1 MFITIIIFIILLS
14 ILVFV
19 HELGH
24 FVTARFFGVKAEEFG
39 FGFPPRLAGIY
50 KSLENKW
57 KFVWGSREVA
67 DSSGTIYSLNWLPL
81 GGFVKIKGEQGES
94 RGDKDSLANQPI
106 WRRAVILSAGVAMN
120 LATAAVFLAVGFM
133 AGLPQALDN
142 VSGGADIAQ
151 RNLQIIQVL
160 PDSPAQAA
168 GLKMGD
174 SVIALNGQPVRTYQE
189 LSGLVSARA
198 GQKLA
203 YQIKRGQEELRLEIT
218 PQLMPDSGQVGIGI
232 AVAET
237 GIVSYPWYQAVW
249 EGIKSTLIMSWYI
262 IVAFAFI
269 IKDLFVGHPI
279 AAELSGPVGIA
290 VMTGQVVNLGFV
302 YMLQFAAVL
311 SINLAVINYAPFPAL
326 DGGRVLFLLIEK
338 LRGRAVPEK
347 VEATIHNIGF
357 ALLMLLVAI
366 VTFKDVFKFSDKFLA
381 LFQKIF

>member
-1 MFITIIIFIILLS
+1 MITTVIIFIVLLS

-24 FVTARFFGVKAEEFG
+24 FVTARLFGVKAEEFG

-57 KFVWGSREVA
+57 RFVWGSREVLDA
-67 DSSGTIYSLNWLPL
+67 SGTIYSLNWLPL
-81 GGFVKIKGEQGES
+81 GGFVKIKGEQGEN
-94 RGDKDSLANQPI
+94 RADQDSLAHQPI

-120 LATAAVFLAVGFM
+120 LAVAAVFLAVGFM
-133 AGLPQALDN
+133 VGLPQTLEN
-142 VSGGADIAQ
+142 VGSNVQ
-151 RNLQIIQVL
+151 VVERNLQIIQVL
-160 PDSPAQAA
+160 PNSPAAAA

-174 SVIALNGQPVRTYQE
+174 SIISVSGQAVNNYQE
-189 LSGLVSARA
+189 LSDLVSARA

-203 YQIKRGQEELRLEIT
+203 YQIRRGQEELELAIT
-218 PQLMPDSGQVGIGI
+218 PQLMPDSGKVGIGI

-237 GIVSYPWYQAVW
+237 GIVSYPWYLAVW
-249 EGIKSTLIMSWYI
+249 EGIKATLIMSWYI
-262 IVAFAFI
+262 IVAFVMI
-269 IKDLFVGHPI
+269 IKNLFVGQGI
-279 AAELSGPVGIA
+279 GAELSGPVGIA

-302 YMLQFAAVL
+302 YILQFAAIL

-347 VEATIHNIGF
+347 VEAAIHNIGF
-357 ALLMLLVAI
+357 ALLMLLVVI

-381 LFQKIF
+381 LFHQIF